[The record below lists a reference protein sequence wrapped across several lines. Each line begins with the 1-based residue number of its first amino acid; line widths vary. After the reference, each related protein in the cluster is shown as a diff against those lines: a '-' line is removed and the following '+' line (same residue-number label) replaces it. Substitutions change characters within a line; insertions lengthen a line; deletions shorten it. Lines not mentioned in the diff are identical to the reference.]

1 MEKNK
6 ENVILNLSVKFSLLI
21 IEYCENLKQQKQF
34 EIASQLIRS
43 GTSIGANIWEAQS
56 SESRKDFIHKL
67 KIADKEAKEVEY
79 WLLLC
84 KSSAHII
91 SYKLAIDENLLSIQK
106 LLSRIISTNK
116 KRM

>member
-1 MEKNK
+1 MKAK
-6 ENVILNLSVKFSLLI
+6 EDNIILNLSVVFSLAI
-21 IEYCENLKQQKQF
+21 INYCEKLKIQKQF
-34 EIASQLIRS
+34 EIASQLLRS

-56 SESRKDFIHKL
+56 SESRKDFVHKL

-84 KSSAHII
+84 KSSEHIEN
-91 SYKLAIDENLLSIQK
+91 YEVTLDKNLLSIQK

-116 KRM
+116 KRL

>member
-1 MEKNK
+1 MKQYK
-6 ENVILNLSVKFSLLI
+6 ENVILNLSVRFSLLI
-21 IEYCENLKQQKQF
+21 IEYCEKLKQEKQF

-84 KSSAHII
+84 KSSEHII
-91 SYKLAIDENLLSIQK
+91 SYELAIDEILLSIQK